1 MDPKVLESLEREL
14 NATRM
19 LARVLGVLILALGTW
34 MLMDRGPSSHLE
46 LTDDSGRRLSLSPSG
61 LRLFDDDGRPRAT
74 VELGADGPQV
84 SLLDEHGRPR
94 AWLALSANDAPQLA
108 LAGPDG
114 LVRASLLSTPN
125 GLFLLNGGPGG
136 ATTLIEARDAS
147 ARLSLSNGRGG
158 AVEAVSNAGVAV
170 LSARARPGAG
180 GLLEARTEGVTFT
193 ATKDGGQIRAALD
206 SAGRPSVQL
215 VGPAQ
220 PGAPAQVLFQ
230 QP

>member
-1 MDPKVLESLEREL
+1 MDPKVLEGLEREL
-14 NATRM
+14 HATRM

-34 MLMDRGPSSHLE
+34 MLMDRGPNARLE
-46 LTDDSGRRLSLSPSG
+46 LSDGSGRRLTLSPG
-61 LRLFDDDGRPRAT
+61 GIRIFDDDGRPRAT
-74 VELGADGPQV
+74 LELANDGPQL
-84 SLLDEHGRPR
+84 SLLDDHGRPR
-94 AWLALSANDAPQLA
+94 AWLALGANDAPQLA

-114 LVRASLLSTPN
+114 QVRVSLLSTPN

-193 ATKDGGQIRAALD
+193 ATKDDGQIRAGLD
-206 SAGRPSVQL
+206 ATGRPSVQL
-215 VGPAQ
+215 VGPPE
-220 PGAPAQVLFQ
+220 PGAPAQVLFE